1 MHVRIGVSLLY
12 ELVHGWCQ
20 YRNVVVFNFQ
30 VVLLRKVATFAKVKP
45 RLYLHS
51 FRKTNHF
58 LKACLKVILVI
69 TLNN

>member
-1 MHVRIGVSLLY
+1 MHVRIGVSILY

-20 YRNVVVFNFQ
+20 CRNVVVFNFQ

-51 FRKTNHF
+51 FRKTNH

-69 TLNN
+69 TLND